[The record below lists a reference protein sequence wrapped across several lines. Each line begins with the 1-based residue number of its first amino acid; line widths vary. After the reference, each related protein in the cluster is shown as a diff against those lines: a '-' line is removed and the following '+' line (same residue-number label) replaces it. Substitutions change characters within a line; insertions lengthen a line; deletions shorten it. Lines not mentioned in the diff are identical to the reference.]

1 MGETK
6 VILTEQALEDLEE
19 IENYVSK
26 SSVKMGRLLVSKF
39 FDKFELIA
47 SFPEMGRIVPEFKNS
62 YLREIFQSKYRI
74 IYLVTDQNIEIL
86 RIIHGSKLIDTK

>member
-6 VILTEQALEDLEE
+6 IILTDQALEDLEE
-19 IENYVSK
+19 IENYVSR
-26 SSVKMGRLLVSKF
+26 SSVKIGRELVLKF

-62 YLREIFQSKYRI
+62 YIREIFQSKYRI
-74 IYLVTDQNIEIL
+74 IYLVSDQNVEII

>member
-26 SSVKMGRLLVSKF
+26 SSVKMGILLVSKF

>member
-47 SFPEMGRIVPEFKNS
+47 SFPEMGRIIPEFKNS

>member
-26 SSVKMGRLLVSKF
+26 SSVKIGRTLILKF

-47 SFPEMGRIVPEFKNS
+47 SFPEMGRIVPEFKNTS
-62 YLREIFQSKYRI
+62 LREIFQSKYRI
-74 IYLVTDQNIEIL
+74 IYHVTDQNVEIL